1 MPDLISRQEAIDA
14 IQEDADWLAS
24 EGSDWQVERMERDKS
39 ILRSLPSAQPNL
51 QQTCNKLATDTN
63 VLSNDCI
70 SRQAAIDEL
79 ESYGEFIAVNI
90 IKELPTV
97 QSEPEEIARHIATI
111 LENEQDMRA
120 MLKNAQPEL
129 LTFDGVVLHMC
140 DPEKNPTCKKT
151 GCYING
157 GECHMTTKSESTETT
172 EDNT

>member
-1 MPDLISRQEAIDA
+1 MRNTRSGEMMDDL
-14 IQEDADWLAS
+14 
-24 EGSDWQVERMERDKS
+24 
-39 ILRSLPSAQPNL
+39 
-51 QQTCNKLATDTN
+51 
-63 VLSNDCI
+63 I
-70 SRQAAIDEL
+70 SRQAAIDAINGLPKWPDAVSEICL
-79 ESYGEFIAVNI
+79 DYADVIAVLS
-90 IKELPTV
+90 EHLPSA
-97 QSEPEEIARHIATI
+97 QPEPEEIARHIATI